1 MMQRAY
7 LIGRFSR
14 WSVVMVLVTLAA
26 GPCAAAPPQDA
37 KSGGDAP
44 QAKSQAT
51 EAGTSAE
58 TAAAKGRAVAR
69 AKIAKRLA
77 DVERAIATFQSR
89 QPQANLPSDLQLER
103 ELLKFAGLAY
113 AQQEAVELLSKEL
126 VQRKADAEARLQA
139 LRSVGPDEPK
149 PYSFLLLD
157 QLRDDLAAEA
167 ARHDSLEAEITAATS
182 LLESVRRSYEK
193 NEQQRRRVQEAIE
206 TSRDPNA
213 AASLARQLT
222 IAKLRSLATRET
234 TRVRVAEIENN
245 KGDLELS
252 KLRTVYLTEKEQ
264 IVARDVT
271 FSQDD
276 LQKQLAELNHNEQ
289 QLKEQIDRAQ
299 SNLNLAEQ
307 QWFEA
312 KQRLDRAPEHS
323 PALIEAVAAWQLA
336 RDTRQKVIVL
346 VNQRLGELVIMRFL
360 WDCRYKVVNEL
371 ASDDQVCNWGQS
383 AEEFLERQRQAE
395 RLLEIR
401 MANMRMDLAAL
412 QARLSAAEAS
422 DPQVASWIKF
432 ELQQLERL
440 INAAG
445 ANLVQLTTRQRLLTQ
460 VTAELAAETAP
471 SSFEQWIATAG
482 YTAKATWNYEL
493 ASIDDRPITVR
504 KIVSGLILFL
514 CGWFASRFVSQLVG
528 HRLLPRFGM
537 DAGIA
542 SALQS
547 IVFYVLV
554 LSFGFLALEWSNVPL
569 TVFTFMGGAVA
580 IGVGFGSQ
588 NVLNNFI
595 SGLILLAERPIRV
608 GDLVDIDG
616 LYGTIERVGPRSTR
630 VKTGSNLEIIVP
642 NSKFLEN
649 NVTNWTLSDTRIR
662 TKVTIGVAYGS
673 PTRETSRLLHQAV
686 TEHPNV
692 LSDPEPIV
700 LFREFGDNAL
710 AFEVHF
716 WIRMRTVMQG
726 QKIESEIRHT
736 LDTLLSEANITIAFP
751 QRDIHIDT
759 TKPIEISLRDATA
772 SQMPRLPAQHAA

>member
-1 MMQRAY
+1 M
-7 LIGRFSR
+7 
-14 WSVVMVLVTLAA
+14 
-26 GPCAAAPPQDA
+26 
-37 KSGGDAP
+37 
-44 QAKSQAT
+44 
-51 EAGTSAE
+51 
-58 TAAAKGRAVAR
+58 
-69 AKIAKRLA
+69 
-77 DVERAIATFQSR
+77 
-89 QPQANLPSDLQLER
+89 ER

-126 VQRKADAEARLQA
+126 VQRKADVQARLQA

-182 LLESVRRSYEK
+182 LLESVRRSHEK

-222 IAKLRSLATRET
+222 IAKLRSLATREA

-264 IVARDVT
+264 IVARDAT